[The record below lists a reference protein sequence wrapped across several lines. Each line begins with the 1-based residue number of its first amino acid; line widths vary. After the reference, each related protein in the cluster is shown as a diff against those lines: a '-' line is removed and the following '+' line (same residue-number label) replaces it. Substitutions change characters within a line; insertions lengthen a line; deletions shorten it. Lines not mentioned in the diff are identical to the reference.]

1 MTIRHQGERGHAAQ
15 RRHEMMRLA
24 ESKTAPAADRALR
37 AFLRALMA
45 QVRAS
50 LAGEALTA
58 SVADQGTCDLDSP
71 VISKDGTGNLSGI
84 TINDE
89 RLPDQA
95 LRHLDSEYF
104 GANGRSGVDPE
115 REFGHATT
123 THGEPNRFL
132 TAAASPTNL
141 FEIGQARGWWSD
153 AVASE
158 LEPVLAQIWRAG
170 YTDTS
175 TLTSSTDAV
184 AVYLANVRDRLVPDL
199 LPGVPAD
206 AFDLMRT
213 ALTEELAAGSSIE
226 KIGDRI
232 AAEFSWSDSTRYWET
247 RKADAYAE
255 IDSILDPLGEP
266 GSYAREAAKR
276 VDPKVVALRKVA
288 NSATSRIDAV
298 QNVWRTRAELIARTE
313 TTGAMNA
320 GALQAMRDEGVT
332 TKVWLA
338 TGGPRTRPEH
348 AAADGQTV
356 PIDQPFTVGGYD
368 MQMPG
373 DPSGPVDMTVNCRC
387 SMVQGGLFG

>member
-1 MTIRHQGERGHAAQ
+1 MTLRHQGERGHAAE
-15 RRHEMMRLA
+15 RRTEMMRLA
-24 ESKTAPAADRALR
+24 ESKAEPAADRALR

-58 SVADQGTCDLDSP
+58 CAFGDPTCP
-71 VISKDGTGNLSGI
+71 CPDGLACHYVEHDDT
-84 TINDE
+84 
-89 RLPDQA
+89 PA
-95 LRHLDSEYF
+95 M
-104 GANGRSGVDPE
+104 DPQ
-115 REFGHATT
+115 HI
-123 THGEPNRFL
+123 
-132 TAAASPTNL
+132 TAAAPPLPTNL
-141 FEIGQARGWWSD
+141 FELGQARGWWTD

-206 AFDLMRT
+206 AFDLART
-213 ALTEELAAGSSIE
+213 ALAEELAAGSSIE
-226 KIGDRI
+226 KIGDRL

-255 IDSILDPLGEP
+255 IDAILDPLGEP

-276 VDPKVVALRKVA
+276 ADPRVVALREVA
-288 NSATSRIDAV
+288 NSATSRIDAM
-298 QNVWRTRAELIARTE
+298 QNVWRTRGELIARTE
-313 TTGAMNA
+313 TNSAMNF
-320 GALQAMRDEGVT
+320 GALQALRDEGADSKT
-332 TKVWLA
+332 WLA
-338 TGGPRTRPEH
+338 TVPSPRTRPTH

-356 PIDQPFTVGGYD
+356 PIDQPFSVGGNA

-373 DPSGPVDMTVNCRC
+373 DPSAPPSEVCNCRC
-387 SMVQGGLFG
+387 TVIGGDVLD